1 MNDLA
6 TWYFNGFDWLCIFSS
21 HFELLSGIP
30 QTLAI
35 LQAQSDVSWLETWN
49 KELPGL
55 LGGLQHMGKNNG
67 QCYLFIYS
75 FVHLFIYSFIHLF
88 IYSFI
93 CLFIFVYLFT
103 YLFNCLY
110 CLNRELAIL
119 GCWTAIARDPESI
132 LLCSYDHLLVI
143 TGYFNGIIHFINGIL
158 LVLITG
164 ISGHNSGSSWIS
176 DFQAIASH
184 GESGRSPRPG
194 SGSPISHAR
203 NTASFQQGLAIRW
216 DPSQGDAPQIAA
228 QSARL
233 NLL

>member
-67 QCYLFIYS
+67 QCYLFIY
-75 FVHLFIYSFIHLF
+75 LLIYLFIHLF
-88 IYSFI
+88 IYPFI
-93 CLFIFVYLFT
+93 HLFIYLFIYFCLFI

-110 CLNRELAIL
+110 TYIVTYCTVQFSNL
-119 GCWTAIARDPESI
+119 
-132 LLCSYDHLLVI
+132 
-143 TGYFNGIIHFINGIL
+143 
-158 LVLITG
+158 
-164 ISGHNSGSSWIS
+164 
-176 DFQAIASH
+176 
-184 GESGRSPRPG
+184 
-194 SGSPISHAR
+194 PIWGDMRRRMRICEQFVCA
-203 NTASFQQGLAIRW
+203 QG
-216 DPSQGDAPQIAA
+216 
-228 QSARL
+228 
-233 NLL
+233 

>member
-1 MNDLA
+1 MLKPPFFTRSAAGEKFNHPPRINPHSSLA
-6 TWYFNGFDWLCIFSS
+6 QVCNMVVPVSGRICATSLDFGPFCLGQRKMLSPKFSALACWWLSI
-21 HFELLSGIP
+21 
-30 QTLAI
+30 
-35 LQAQSDVSWLETWN
+35 AQPSAHWN
-49 KELPGL
+49 
-55 LGGLQHMGKNNG
+55 
-67 QCYLFIYS
+67 
-75 FVHLFIYSFIHLF
+75 
-88 IYSFI
+88 
-93 CLFIFVYLFT
+93 T
-103 YLFNCLY
+103 FNCLY

-132 LLCSYDHLLVI
+132 LLCSYEHLLVI

-216 DPSQGDAPQIAA
+216 DPS
-228 QSARL
+228 
-233 NLL
+233 